1 MPTIP
6 IPRTPNLYNLHNNV
20 IQGGQFSL
28 HVSYTT
34 SGIDGKPHFHYQDAQ
49 QTLNFAGDQ
58 IRTVESDVGLLVSV
72 TIRQTVDAGSTTFTL
87 IIPTVNLG
95 QSAQARISTLGI
107 TTIHRFSIV
116 PQFNLG
122 QIETSTVSQLEGNAE
137 RVEF

>member
-6 IPRTPNLYNLHNNV
+6 TSRTPNLYNLHNNV

-28 HVSYTT
+28 HVSYAT

-49 QTLNFAGDQ
+49 QTLNCVGEQ

-87 IIPTVNLG
+87 IIPKVNLG
-95 QSAQARISTLGI
+95 QSAQAHISTFGI
-107 TTIHRFSIV
+107 TTVHRFSIV

-122 QIETSTVSQLEGNAE
+122 QIETYAVSQLEGTAE
-137 RVEF
+137 LVEF